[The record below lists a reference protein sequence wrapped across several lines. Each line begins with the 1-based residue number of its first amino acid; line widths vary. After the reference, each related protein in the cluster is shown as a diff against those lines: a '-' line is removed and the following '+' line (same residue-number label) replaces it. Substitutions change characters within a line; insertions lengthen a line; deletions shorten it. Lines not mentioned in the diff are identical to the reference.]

1 MGCIERILILKALFQ
16 KPFQCTSGGFTTS
29 EVVVSVALLSAFYAS
44 IITISS
50 LSNSNSRSNEIRPAL
65 DQVITSDIE
74 NIRNSSWAY
83 LYVKPTLLSTSCY
96 LTDPSCPPN
105 QNKSIEEM
113 RSICSDINANFL
125 RNLRLPPLSLSAS
138 THSVFRDNSSL
149 TLKRSIVYNI
159 SHPIPLRTYDRNSI
173 RLDYYL
179 QSSDPQLLDQLSDIS
194 SITNN
199 NLLLRSYTFTPS
211 AHSFCT
217 GFSLY

>member
-1 MGCIERILILKALFQ
+1 MKALFQ

-83 LYVKPTLLSTSCY
+83 LYVKATPSYVTPTPSTSCY

-138 THSVFRDNSSL
+138 THSVFSNNSSL

-179 QSSDPQLLDQLSDIS
+179 QSSNLQLLDQLSDIS